1 MDEKKQSGYNE
12 MEDEILHPDEGEE
25 YDEEKEGKVC

>member
-1 MDEKKQSGYNE
+1 MDPNEKTDYNE

-25 YDEEKEGKVC
+25 TVDEEEKGE